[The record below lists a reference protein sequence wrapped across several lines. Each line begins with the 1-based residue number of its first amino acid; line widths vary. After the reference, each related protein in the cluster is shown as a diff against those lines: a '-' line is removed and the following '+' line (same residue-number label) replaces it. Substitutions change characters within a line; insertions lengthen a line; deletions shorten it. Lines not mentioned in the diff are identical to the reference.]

1 MYLNIDG
8 NCITDRFKPLSQHN
22 TTTKR
27 WDVKLGKIRKIN
39 KEIKYLYNTYGKM
52 SIMAVFWTMMCAVRS
67 EFIERRHVIKS
78 SRLTMVFDI
87 RSTFVNGT
95 LILYHSCEV
104 RSTLICN
111 TNTAFMP
118 SIYLSWLN
126 RALNKK
132 KLYKQIWIYLYISTI
147 KIK

>member
-1 MYLNIDG
+1 
-8 NCITDRFKPLSQHN
+8 
-22 TTTKR
+22 
-27 WDVKLGKIRKIN
+27 
-39 KEIKYLYNTYGKM
+39 M

-67 EFIERRHVIKS
+67 EFIERHHVIKS

-132 KLYKQIWIYLYISTI
+132 KNYINKYEYIYIYLL
-147 KIK
+147 